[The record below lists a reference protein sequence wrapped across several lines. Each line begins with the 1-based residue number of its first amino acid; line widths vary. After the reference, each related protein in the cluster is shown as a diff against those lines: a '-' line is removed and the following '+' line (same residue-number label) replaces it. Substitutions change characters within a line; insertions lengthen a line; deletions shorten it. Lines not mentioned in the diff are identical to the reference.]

1 MRSLFSS
8 SLPPRCVLRRASA
21 KDICLIFNLV
31 LSEKLDPT
39 QLDWQQFWVIE
50 REGHFVACGQLRN
63 FPGAQELGT
72 LVVVPAWRGRG
83 LGSFLVKYLIQE
95 ATQPLYLECVGERTG
110 EARSFVLRST
120 GFGLLRMYPNSF
132 GIVDR
137 VKSRGFYRQPV
148 LSLKFALCPSLFR
161 TLFGIL
167 CGGFMLL
174 RNPIGLSM

>member
-83 LGSFLVKYLIQE
+83 LGSFLIKYLIQE
-95 ATQPLYLECVGERTG
+95 ATQPLYLECVGERRALFYTRFG
-110 EARSFVLRST
+110 FV
-120 GFGLLRMYPNSF
+120 
-132 GIVDR
+132 R
-137 VKSRGFYRQPV
+137 VSWQELPPPLK
-148 LSLKFALCPSLFR
+148 LKFGFAQVFR
-161 TLFGIL
+161 ALFGIP
-167 CGGFMLL
+167 GVIMQYQ
-174 RNPIGLSM
+174 GLPSHLKTDC